1 MSEEVSKILERNIK
15 HLERRRSYLREL
27 DKNIWPDNCQ
37 LLDVFEKMP
46 LEKINK
52 IILLPHPYP
61 YDSGT
66 GIPVMICNERKP
78 TVSLNNILKAFS
90 KARTDNF
97 NELWEEGV
105 ILMNLSLTEEEEHP
119 LKISHKTMW
128 SRFIESLLGY
138 VSRSSQKGLIFI
150 FTGASGMEYKAFV
163 DTTLGDNEILSIS
176 PITSKDFPEELLRVL
191 ERKDGK

>member
-1 MSEEVSKILERNIK
+1 MKLSQQEYFFIMSSLLNFESLSEGWKSFFMSEEVSKILERNIK

-97 NELWEEGV
+97 NELWEEG
-105 ILMNLSLTEEEEHP
+105 
-119 LKISHKTMW
+119 
-128 SRFIESLLGY
+128 
-138 VSRSSQKGLIFI
+138 SS
-150 FTGASGMEYKAFV
+150 
-163 DTTLGDNEILSIS
+163 
-176 PITSKDFPEELLRVL
+176 
-191 ERKDGK
+191 